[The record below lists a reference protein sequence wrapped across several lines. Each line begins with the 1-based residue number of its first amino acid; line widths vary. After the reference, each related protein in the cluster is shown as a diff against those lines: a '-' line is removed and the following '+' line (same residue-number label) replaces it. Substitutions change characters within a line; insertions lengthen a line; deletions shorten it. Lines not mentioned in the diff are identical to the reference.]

1 MKEKHNKISY
11 NHKDMEKISD
21 TVLVVGKK
29 KKKST
34 KNILL
39 ARFKKKKEEKAVK
52 CANRLGPT
60 LRHPYMLQGC
70 KLNI

>member
-29 KKKST
+29 KKKAQ
-34 KNILL
+34 KIFFWL
-39 ARFKKKKEEKAVK
+39 ASKKKRRKKQLSVQTG
-52 CANRLGPT
+52 LDQP
-60 LRHPYMLQGC
+60 
-70 KLNI
+70 